1 MSTVF
6 CDQVPFHI
14 RAFSEYD
21 ARVTRKFDIAPDARV
36 TFLTGAG
43 VSVASGIRPYR
54 GPGGLWN
61 EVDVESWATAAAM
74 ERDARACFEAHR
86 KFARIVAQAK
96 PNAAHLAMAAFARTH
111 TRGRVVVITQNVD
124 GLHGRAGSENI
135 VEIHGSLFRLR
146 CPDENCGTRVS
157 FDNPEAASDEPP
169 VCPKCARPLRYDI
182 VLFDEYL
189 DPRDERHAKEA
200 LRNCDVFIA
209 VGTSGVVFPAASY
222 VREADYAGARTYF
235 VNVEA
240 PSPPNPYFDEV
251 VLGRAEEVLPELLGV
266 TNA

>member
-1 MSTVF
+1 M
-6 CDQVPFHI
+6 I
-14 RAFSEYD
+14 R
-21 ARVTRKFDIAPDARV
+21 KLDIAPDARV

-61 EVDVESWATAAAM
+61 EVDVEAWATAAAM
-74 ERDARACFEAHR
+74 ARDPKACFRAHR
-86 KFARIVAQAK
+86 KFALLAAEAQ
-96 PNAAHLAMAAFARTH
+96 PNAAHLAMAEFSRAH
-111 TRGRVVVITQNVD
+111 TRGRVVVLTQNVD
-124 GLHGRAGSENI
+124 GLHRRAGSEHI
-135 VEIHGSLFRLR
+135 VDIHGSLFRLR
-146 CPDENCGTRVS
+146 CPDEACGARVP
-157 FDNPEAASDEPP
+157 FDKPEFASDEPP
-169 VCPKCARPLRYDI
+169 VCPGCERSLRYDI

-189 DPRDERHAKEA
+189 DPRDERAAKEA

-251 VLGRAEEVLPELLGV
+251 LLGRAEEVLPVLLGV
-266 TNA
+266 VDV